1 MSTPAVSP
9 SWPVPPTE
17 RARLREL
24 RSLDVLDTP
33 SEEPYDGL
41 VEIAAALFETPM
53 AFLSLVAE
61 DVQWFKAKVGVEVC
75 GTGRDIAF
83 CAHAILGTR
92 AMVVEDAT
100 LDPRFRD
107 NPLVTGEPGIRFY
120 AGAPLVTSAGE
131 SVGTLCV
138 ADTKP
143 RRFAPERLRL
153 LERLARQA
161 VRLLEAQR
169 LANDLSGAFSR

>member
-1 MSTPAVSP
+1 M
-9 SWPVPPTE
+9 
-17 RARLREL
+17 REL
-24 RSLDVLDTP
+24 RSLDVLNTP
-33 SEEPYDGL
+33 PEEPYDGL

-53 AFLSLVAE
+53 AFLSLVDE
-61 DVQWFKAKVGVEVC
+61 DRQWFKAKVGVEMC

-83 CAHAILGTR
+83 CAHAVMGMR
-92 AMVVEDAT
+92 AMVVEDAA
-100 LDPRFRD
+100 LDPRFED
-107 NPLVTGEPGIRFY
+107 NPLVTGEPRIRFY

-131 SVGTLCV
+131 AVGTLCV

-143 RRFAPERLRL
+143 RQFAPERIRL

-169 LANDLSGAFSR
+169 LANDLSNAFSPR